1 MTLDSHSARSA
12 STPPASTIP
21 PTAAGRPARTTDSRS
36 IADLLGE
43 LRDEGI
49 ALLRKEG
56 QLARAEMSQKVD
68 RVGNQLGQ
76 IAAGGALLFAGAVVL
91 LGGLAM
97 AFTALLDA
105 IGINEDVAIWLGP
118 IVFGLVIT
126 LLGAVLFK
134 KAVDHLK
141 QVDPVPER
149 TAETLSE
156 NAHWAQQKATATK

>member
-1 MTLDSHSARSA
+1 MTPEPPP
-12 STPPASTIP
+12 STTVPPNAELP
-21 PTAAGRPARTTDSRS
+21 PTAAGRPAVTASDPRS

-56 QLARAEMSQKVD
+56 QLARAEMSEKVD

-126 LLGAVLFK
+126 LIGAALFK

-156 NAHWAQQKATATK
+156 NAHWAQQKATAAK